1 MKPSRVLLASCAF
14 ALVAVG
20 LMIWSL
26 FDPRPIPVIVAMSVG
41 QVLGT
46 LSLAAF
52 VYVVVADWRAQV
64 ARARAQVAQATEVT
78 SPEKLNVP

>member
-1 MKPSRVLLASCAF
+1 MKHTRRVLAVACWL

-26 FDPRPIPVIVAMSVG
+26 FDPRPIPVVVAMSVG

-46 LSLAAF
+46 LSLLSF
-52 VYVVVADWRAQV
+52 VYVVATDWREQT
-64 ARARAQVAQATEVT
+64 ARAKSDPALP
-78 SPEKLNVP
+78 SK